1 MKKAVQNL
9 WAELSKGKKDTNLS
23 SEKREVK
30 LNVVQEI
37 ENSRSFLNDAVAD
50 VSYMVDEYLPDVEKQ
65 LFKIRTDLDNFLVN
79 SNGSA
84 IEDAYDELQTALG
97 KLEENAKAL
106 GMDANDIY
114 DEFDQAEDELSDSE
128 SYVNSWGDMEKNF
141 DIVFRL
147 TNLK

>member
-1 MKKAVQNL
+1 MYRIAKV
-9 WAELSKGKKDTNLS
+9 WEELDKLKGRHANLS
-23 SEKREVK
+23 SNKREVK

-65 LFKIRTDLDNFLVN
+65 LFEIRTNLDNFLVN

-84 IEDAYDELQTALG
+84 IEDAYEELQTALG

-114 DEFDQAEDELSDSE
+114 DEFNQAEDELSDSE
-128 SYVNSWGDMEKNF
+128 DYVNGWADMEKNF
-141 DIVFRL
+141 EIVFRL
-147 TNLK
+147 TNL